1 MSSAQFYIL
10 RSKVTHCHLEHS
22 YKLGDVDC
30 REGEFN
36 IPRHKLSE
44 YFFLTLDTQCPPCD
58 FYLSK
63 DGFVIERLQKMM
75 LCLSFLLVSLGLPHL
90 SK

>member
-10 RSKVTHCHLEHS
+10 KSKVTHCHLEHS

-44 YFFLTLDTQCPPCD
+44 QFFLTYIIHSVLPVIFISQRMDLLLKD
-58 FYLSK
+58 SK
-63 DGFVIERLQKMM
+63 K
-75 LCLSFLLVSLGLPHL
+75 
-90 SK
+90 